1 VTRLGV
7 TGHRRLRAPELVR
20 QAVRERLLALA
31 PTVTWSMLAAGADQ
45 IIAEEALRAG
55 SAISA
60 VLPFRDYESDF
71 SGEELDA
78 YRRLLA
84 RCQTVRRLPHV
95 ARSDA
100 AYEEA
105 GRIIV
110 DEGDQVLA
118 VWDGQPADGRGGTG
132 DIVAYALSTGRA
144 VERIDPVDGRV
155 EAVQA

>member
-1 VTRLGV
+1 
-7 TGHRRLRAPELVR
+7 
-20 QAVRERLLALA
+20 
-31 PTVTWSMLAAGADQ
+31 
-45 IIAEEALRAG
+45 
-55 SAISA
+55 
-60 VLPFRDYESDF
+60 
-71 SGEELDA
+71 
-78 YRRLLA
+78 
-84 RCQTVRRLPHV
+84 VRRLPHV